1 MIGFKL
7 LCAVTIFLVMAA
19 GQAQAQVQDPV
30 PQLIALLKS
39 ENVEVRR
46 AAAYSLKYFPND
58 EAAIPG
64 LIQLLGDKDARA
76 RENAEDALA
85 LMYPREAIPALIQ
98 ATKRKGKENTLTRQ
112 KAAETL
118 GRFLNFADVAIPD
131 LILLINDKDE
141 VETVQAAAKIAL
153 SRIQGGGWR

>member
-1 MIGFKL
+1 
-7 LCAVTIFLVMAA
+7 
-19 GQAQAQVQDPV
+19 
-30 PQLIALLKS
+30 
-39 ENVEVRR
+39 
-46 AAAYSLKYFPND
+46 
-58 EAAIPG
+58 
-64 LIQLLGDKDARA
+64 
-76 RENAEDALA
+76 
-85 LMYPREAIPALIQ
+85 
-98 ATKRKGKENTLTRQ
+98 LTRQ